1 MNMADAQSNTP
12 PVQTR
17 LDPLLDPNPDPW
29 EDTETAHLR
38 AFLKLSH
45 TERFRLL
52 MHALEFMNML
62 RPWSPQRHEGD
73 SEPEQ

>member
-1 MNMADAQSNTP
+1 MNKTGEQSNTP
-12 PVQTR
+12 PTQTR
-17 LDPLLDPNPDPW
+17 PDPLLNPSPDPW

-38 AFLKLSH
+38 AFLKLTY

-62 RPWSPQRHEGD
+62 RPLETVHDRDVERPD
-73 SEPEQ
+73 S